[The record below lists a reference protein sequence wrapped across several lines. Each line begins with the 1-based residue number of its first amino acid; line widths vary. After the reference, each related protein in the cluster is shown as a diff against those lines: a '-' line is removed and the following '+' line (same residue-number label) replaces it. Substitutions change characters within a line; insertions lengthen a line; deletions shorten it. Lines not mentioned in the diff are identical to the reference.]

1 MDHLLRTCVISSL
14 QPGKRRFAKARDTDT
29 GRTVSW
35 GINGSESHLSKK
47 QRPTGSWDYQWER
60 TMEKSIHPWAYGG
73 PKNRAPRFRT
83 LVHPSVETII
93 KYNKLFPY
101 KRYAHYTQILHAST
115 G

>member
-1 MDHLLRTCVISSL
+1 
-14 QPGKRRFAKARDTDT
+14 
-29 GRTVSW
+29 
-35 GINGSESHLSKK
+35 
-47 QRPTGSWDYQWER
+47 
-60 TMEKSIHPWAYGG
+60 MEKSIHPWAYGG